1 MAINLR
7 HQNSNATILIVD
19 DNPDNRLLLAS
30 QLGMHGYKIIEAEGG
45 QQGLAKAAADQPDL
59 ILLDVMMPIMN
70 GFDVCTHLKD
80 NKKTSHIPVIM
91 VTALRDIEYRIR
103 GIEVGADEFLSRP
116 HHREEL
122 LVRVRSLIRLK
133 QARDRL
139 EEERNRLRLLY
150 NVTRAATNTQL
161 DIDEVMAAIITH
173 TQEAVGALKGSIMLL
188 DDDGSVSHKILIRAG
203 LSPKM
208 TEHIT
213 HTVLSQGLAGW
224 VIRHKKGD
232 VVTNTASDDR
242 WIILPDDTEPVGSAI
257 GMPLMDDVEVLGVLI
272 LVHPEPNYFRQE
284 HIDLLEAIAAQVTVA
299 IRNASLFNRIKQERS
314 KLSALLSKSS
324 DAIITTDEEYNIDLI
339 NDAAELVFNIHA
351 KTVAQQPIDT
361 IPAFRELKPLF
372 KQAEHQSLAQEI
384 HTDDERTFL
393 ASVSPIHQI
402 GYMAVMQDVTEMK
415 RMEEMRLAEERRA
428 KQMVKDTFARYMSP
442 RLVDQVLSDTP
453 SLLAER
459 QRRFAVVMFADL
471 RGFTRM
477 VAQLEPSISI
487 SLLNEFFT
495 QMTNVVYQYDGTIFD
510 LAGDELMIGFNAPV
524 DQKDAA
530 YRAILTGV
538 SMQQKFHHLRKDW
551 YTRTNT
557 ELGLGVGVDAGNVL
571 MGNVGAETRMN
582 FAMVG
587 DAVNMAHR
595 LVDIATDGQ
604 IVISSAVYSE
614 IMSNKYN
621 DSTELRQHIFEKVE
635 APIKGK
641 AEPQTIYI
649 TTIQRVPLSELSLRT
664 G

>member
-1 MAINLR
+1 MNTISNPNQHR
-7 HQNSNATILIVD
+7 HPVSNAMILIVD

-30 QLGMHGYKIIEAEGG
+30 QLGMHGYQIIEADSGR
-45 QQGLAKAAADQPDL
+45 QGLDQARENQPDL

-80 NKKTSHIPVIM
+80 DEKTAHIPVIM

-139 EEERNRLRLLY
+139 EEERNRLQLLY

-161 DIDEVMAAIITH
+161 DIDEMMAAIITH
-173 TQEAVGALKGSIMLL
+173 TQEAVGAQKGSIMLL
-188 DDDGSVSHKILIRAG
+188 DSDGRVSHKILIRAG

-213 HTVLSQGLAGW
+213 HTVLSSGLAGW

-232 VVTNTASDDR
+232 VVENTAEDDR

-257 GMPLMDDVEVLGVLI
+257 GMPLMDDQAVVGVLI
-272 LVHPEPNYFRQE
+272 LVHPNPNYFRKE

-299 IRNASLFNRIKQERS
+299 IRNASLFARIKEERS

-324 DAIITTDEEYNIDLI
+324 DAIVTTDEDYKIDLI
-339 NDAAELVFNIHA
+339 NDAAEQIFNLDGN
-351 KTVAQQPIDT
+351 KVSRQTLEQID
-361 IPAFRELKPLF
+361 ALAELKPLF
-372 KQAEHQSLAQEI
+372 RQAQNQSISHEI
-384 HTDDERTFL
+384 QVDQDRTFL
-393 ASVSPIHQI
+393 ASVSPIEEI

-459 QRRFAVVMFADL
+459 QRRHAVVMFADL

-477 VAQLEPSISI
+477 VSELEPSTAIN
-487 SLLNEFFT
+487 LLNEFFT
-495 QMTNVVYQYDGTIFD
+495 QMTDVVYEYEGTIFD
-510 LAGDELMIGFNAPV
+510 LAGDELMIGFNAPM

-530 YRAILTGV
+530 YRAILTAL
-538 SMQQKFHHLRKDW
+538 SMQRQFDNLRRGW
-551 YTRTNT
+551 YKRMGTN
-557 ELGLGVGVDAGNVL
+557 LGLGVGVDTGSVL

-587 DAVNMAHR
+587 DAVNMSHR

-604 IVISSAVYSE
+604 IVISSAVYQE
-614 IMSNKYN
+614 ISRNKYS
-621 DSTELRQHIFEKVE
+621 DSADLQQLTFEAVSVH
-635 APIKGK
+635 IKGK
-641 AEPQTIYI
+641 TEPQTIYKTNI
-649 TTIQRVPLSELSLRT
+649 ERTPLS
-664 G
+664 